1 MPYYSCTFLKYTIKR
16 QISTGSFGTVYEIQN
31 EEDNK
36 IYALKELTNM
46 DAVSKQRFERE
57 AKILSELDH
66 PNIIKMF
73 YWNVGGDPPKYAP
86 YYIMEYLSGKSL
98 KEYMSEKFNSDDNYY
113 FDLRWTINTIIL
125 PICNALAQVHSSN
138 IYHRDLKPS
147 NIIFTDDKKSAVKI
161 ADWGL
166 VKIEEPL
173 AKDLENSAAPISPA
187 GTTSMTT
194 TTTSTDIDRRSLEL
208 TAVMSEGN
216 IGGTPDYC
224 SPEQW
229 FATVNNNDKLIDG
242 RTDIFSLGIIFYEL
256 LTRRRPPPYD
266 PADPNM
272 SREAVEPP
280 SKYNRLIS
288 PELDQCILKMVD
300 LSPENRQ
307 KSIWDLIAEI
317 EILNR

>member
-1 MPYYSCTFLKYTIKR
+1 MTYYSCTFLKYITKR
-16 QISTGSFGTVYEIQN
+16 QISIGSFGAVYEILN

-57 AKILSELDH
+57 IKILSELDH
-66 PNIIKMF
+66 PNIIKIF
-73 YWNVGGDPPKYAP
+73 YWNIGGDPPKFAP

-98 KEYMSEKFNSDDNYY
+98 KEYMSEKFNSDDRYY

-166 VKIEEPL
+166 VKIEEPF
-173 AKDLENSAAPISPA
+173 AKDLENSAAPISSA
-187 GTTSMTT
+187 GTTFA

-242 RTDIFSLGIIFYEL
+242 RSDIFSLGIIFYEL

-266 PADPNM
+266 PAKPNM
-272 SREAVEPP
+272 IRETVEPP
-280 SKYNRLIS
+280 SKYNPSIS
-288 PELDQCILKMVD
+288 PELDKCIVKMVE
-300 LSPENRQ
+300 LSPEKRQ
-307 KSIWDLIAEI
+307 HSIWDLISEI
-317 EILNR
+317 EILSI